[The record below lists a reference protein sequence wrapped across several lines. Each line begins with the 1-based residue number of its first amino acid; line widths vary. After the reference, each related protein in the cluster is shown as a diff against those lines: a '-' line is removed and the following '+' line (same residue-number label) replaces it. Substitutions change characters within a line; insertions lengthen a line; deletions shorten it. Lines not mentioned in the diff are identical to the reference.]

1 MTPIPA
7 PYQAMTPLAAA
18 AAPRAQIWR
27 TILGLI
33 LAALLAVLM
42 IVAVMVPLMI
52 AVGPAVVQSRLGAV
66 MNSNTPA
73 GVITLLYSF
82 VPQMIAL
89 FLATLILLR
98 RGPISLTGPLGP
110 LVRTLLKVG
119 LPLMAL
125 WLVLMPLSVLA
136 PDVRQNITLTEQ
148 LPWLPA
154 ALLGLL
160 IQTATEELLFRGYLQ
175 QQLAARFSSRWIWMG
190 LPSLLF
196 GLAHFAPGQPAL
208 VTGLTML
215 WAACFG
221 LAAAD
226 LTARTGNLGAGLALH
241 FTNNISAIL
250 LVGVAGNIGGLT
262 LYQVTLRPDDTATLL
277 LYLVLDGISL
287 LVGWLIARLI
297 LRR

>member
-7 PYQAMTPLAAA
+7 PYQAMTALASA

-33 LAALLAVLM
+33 LAAIIAVVLV
-42 IVAVMVPLMI
+42 VAVTVPVALVI
-52 AVGPAVVQSRLGAV
+52 GPAHLKSGLATV
-66 MNSNTPA
+66 MNSNSPA
-73 GVITLLYSF
+73 GVIALLYSF
-82 VPQMIAL
+82 LPLLVAL

-98 RGPISLTGPLGP
+98 RGPASLTGPWGP
-110 LVRTLLKVG
+110 FLRNFLKVG
-119 LPLMAL
+119 LPLLAL
-125 WLVLMPLSVLA
+125 WLALMPLSVRA
-136 PDVRQNITLTEQ
+136 PDVQQNITLAQQ

-175 QQLAARFSSRWIWMG
+175 QQLAARFAARWIWMG
-190 LPSLLF
+190 LPVLLF

-215 WAACFG
+215 WATCFG

-241 FTNNISAIL
+241 FTNNIAAIL

-262 LYQVTLRPDDTATLL
+262 LYQVTLRADDTATLL
-277 LYLVLDGISL
+277 LYLALDGVSL